1 MGEWLRRR
9 RRLREESGAT
19 AVEFALVSV
28 ILFPIMFGIMQYG
41 IFFND
46 SLQARQGIRQATRTA
61 IVQGAPATGC
71 TAPTYTTVY
80 AQVKC
85 SVKAQTNPVTG
96 AVAVMIKVPD
106 TGSWVQGNRLI
117 VCSEVKSAA
126 SSVGLLP
133 VPKKGVIR
141 TKTQMSIEVD
151 TPAVT
156 GTPVADT
163 SLSGSWS
170 WCV

>member
-61 IVQGAPATGC
+61 IVQGATGC
-71 TAPTYTTVY
+71 TGATYY
-80 AQVKC
+80 IQVRC
-85 SVKAQTNPVTG
+85 LVKAQTAPVTG

-106 TGSWVQGNRLI
+106 TGPWVQGNRLI
-117 VCSEVKSAA
+117 VCTEVKSAA

-133 VPKKGVIR
+133 VPKHGVIKS
-141 TKTQMSIEVD
+141 KTQMSIEVD
-151 TPAVT
+151 SPAVT
-156 GTPVADT
+156 GTPPVADT